1 MAAIRRDGVD
11 RYCCRASL
19 DVASTFE
26 WRGEAAFR
34 HWLYLRAQHKLI
46 DKARHV
52 GAVQRSPVRE
62 IAIED
67 HPALL
72 ALANG
77 LQSPSGEVASVE
89 ELARIEQAFGEL
101 PDDYREAISLQRMC
115 EMGYPEIA
123 ERMGRTE
130 GAVRNLVY
138 RGLSQLALRL
148 GELGEGAQM
157 RVF

>member
-1 MAAIRRDGVD
+1 MGSRLRSRESEEDLVQSVARDVLGD
-11 RYCCRASL
+11 LSN
-19 DVASTFE
+19 FE

-52 GAVQRSPVRE
+52 GAAQRSPQRE

-67 HPALL
+67 HPAVL

-77 LQSPSGEVASVE
+77 FQSPSGEVATAE
-89 ELARIEQAFGEL
+89 ELARIEQAFSEL
-101 PDDYREAISLQRMC
+101 SDDYREAISLQRLC
-115 EMGYPEIA
+115 EMSYDEIA
-123 ERMGRTE
+123 PRMGRTE

-148 GELGEGAQM
+148 SELE
-157 RVF
+157 